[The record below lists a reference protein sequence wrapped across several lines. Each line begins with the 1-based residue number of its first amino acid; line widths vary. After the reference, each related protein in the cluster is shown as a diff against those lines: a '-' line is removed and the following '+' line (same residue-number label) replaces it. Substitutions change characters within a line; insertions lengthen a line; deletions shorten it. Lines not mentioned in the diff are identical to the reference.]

1 MADSNSAL
9 AAPIESKDQL
19 VSYLEAGIKP
29 PAAWRIG
36 TEHEKFGFRLGD
48 LKRLPYE
55 GADGVRALL
64 EGLRRF
70 GWQPVSEAGNVI
82 ALSQDGAS
90 ITLEPGGQ
98 FELSG
103 APLENLHQT
112 CDEVHTHLAQV
123 REISDELGIGF
134 LGMGFDPKWR
144 REDVSIMPKGRY
156 GIMLDYMPTKGNLGL
171 DMMLRSAT
179 VQVNMDFGSEAD
191 MVQKFRIAL
200 ALQSVA
206 TALFAASPFTE
217 GKPNGFKSFRSQ
229 VWNDTDPDRTGI
241 LPFVFDEGMGFE
253 AYVDYALDVPMYF
266 IYRDGNY
273 MNLAGKS
280 FRDFMAGKLP
290 EAGGERATMLDWQD
304 HLTTLFPEVRLKQFL
319 EMRGADGGP
328 WSRLCALPALWVG
341 LLYDDGAQQAVWD
354 IVKTMTVAEIA
365 QLRVDAPKLALDAP
379 FRNGTVQ
386 ELAKQVVAIADDG
399 LKARARAGQTVN
411 DETEYLEDLHQIA
424 ASGRSLADDLLEK
437 YNGAWNQ
444 SVDPVYGELVY

>member
-9 AAPIESKDQL
+9 AAPIESRDQL

-29 PAAWRIG
+29 RDAWRIG
-36 TEHEKFGFRLGD
+36 TEHEKFGFRLTD
-48 LKRLPYE
+48 LKRLPYD
-55 GADGVRALL
+55 GDNGVRALL
-64 EGLRRF
+64 EGLQRF

-112 CDEVHTHLAQV
+112 CDEVHIHLKQV
-123 REISDELGIGF
+123 REVGDELGIAF

-144 REDVSIMPKGRY
+144 REDVSVMPKGRY
-156 GIMLDYMPTKGNLGL
+156 GIMLDYMPKKGNLGL
-171 DMMLRSAT
+171 DMMLRSST

-206 TALFAASPFTE
+206 TALFASSPFTE
-217 GKPNGFKSFRSQ
+217 GKPNGFLSFRSEI
-229 VWNDTDPDRTGI
+229 WTDTDPDRTGI
-241 LPFVFDEGMGFE
+241 LPFVFDDAMGFE

-266 IYRDGNY
+266 IYRDGKYVN
-273 MNLAGKS
+273 MAGKS
-280 FRDFMAGKLP
+280 FRDFIAGKLP
-290 EAGGERATMLDWQD
+290 EVGGEVATMLDWQD

-341 LLYDDGAQQAVWD
+341 LLYDDGAQQAAWD
-354 IVKTMTVAEIA
+354 IAKTMTVAEIA
-365 QLRVDAPKLALDAP
+365 QLRQDVPKLALKTP
-379 FRNGTVQ
+379 FRDGTVQ
-386 ELAKQVVAIADDG
+386 DLARQIVAIAEDG

-411 DETEYLEDLHQIA
+411 DETEYLEVLHEIA
-424 ASGRSLADDLLEK
+424 DSGRTLADELLEK
-437 YNGAWNQ
+437 YHGPWGR
-444 SVDPVYGELVY
+444 SVDPVYGELAY